1 VSPPI
6 GGLKSA
12 KKFGIIVEREKELKM
27 QENLTAEELDT
38 IYEALR
44 EKRKSLSNNDSTY
57 EKIDAAISKVL
68 SLSVAAH
75 LNS

>member
-1 VSPPI
+1 
-6 GGLKSA
+6 
-12 KKFGIIVEREKELKM
+12 M

-57 EKIDAAISKVL
+57 EKIDEAISKIL